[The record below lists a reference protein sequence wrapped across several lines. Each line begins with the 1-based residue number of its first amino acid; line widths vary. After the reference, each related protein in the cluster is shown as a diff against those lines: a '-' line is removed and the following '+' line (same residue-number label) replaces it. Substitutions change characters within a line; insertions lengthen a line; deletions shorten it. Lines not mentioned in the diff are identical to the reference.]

1 MQAEHW
7 LPTKAAAAALGLSTD
22 TLKRKREICGG
33 FLEAGRHWCAGPTS
47 NSPMTWCVEECRKEI
62 HQRGMDARGDLDRH
76 LSQPAKEPHTST
88 ESFVLSKWEINFITD
103 CVFTV
108 GHARQHIGGLKQERE
123 KVLTKS
129 IITKLSNMHKIMPR
143 SAQVSCRLICSNEA
157 R

>member
-33 FLEAGRHWCAGPTS
+33 FLVAGRHWCAGPTS

-62 HQRGMDARGDLDRH
+62 HQRGMDARGDLDAH
-76 LSQPAKEPHTST
+76 SSQPVKESHTST
-88 ESFVLSKWEINFITD
+88 QSFLLSKWEIDFIAS

-108 GHARQHIGGLKQERE
+108 GHARKDIGGLRQERE

-129 IITKLSNMHKIMPR
+129 IIRKFTDIHQIMPR
-143 SAQVSCRLICSNEA
+143 SAKVSCRLICSNET

>member
-1 MQAEHW
+1 MQAELW
-7 LPTKAAAAALGLSTD
+7 LPTKAAADALGISTD

-62 HQRGMDARGDLDRH
+62 HQRGMDARGD
-76 LSQPAKEPHTST
+76 SNAYSGQPVKEPHTT
-88 ESFVLSKWEINFITD
+88 TQSFVLCKWEIDFIAS

-108 GHARQHIGGLKQERE
+108 GHARKDIGGMRQERE
-123 KVLTKS
+123 KVLTKL
-129 IITKLSNMHKIMPR
+129 IIKKFTDMQQIMPR
-143 SAQVSCRLICSNEA
+143 SAQVSCRLIRRNET